1 MMDDKSVAI
10 CISGCVRS
18 FPRESVRDGLKVLL
32 NDFPNADFFLCLKT
46 RDKEKK
52 GSLMNTNA
60 GFEGFMKTIETIN
73 RNRIV
78 KLVLFDRCEDPKVD
92 RSNFG
97 SQIRT
102 IDYCFQMAS
111 QHKEYDYYLRYRPD
125 FVLLRTRLPS
135 EINDNAIYTT
145 RKKDATGS
153 DQVFLISK
161 KMKEEWWDKKI
172 KNHSMSRFTPEYVI
186 FKCVDNVKN
195 GPQFYGG
202 LLRNDKNNLLFWDN
216 ETRLHIKDDWIAM
229 FSNKTS
235 GIEKSFIDKI
245 VERLNCEHLDTI

>member
-1 MMDDKSVAI
+1 MNDKSVAI

-46 RDKEKK
+46 RDKEKN

-60 GFEGFMKTIETIN
+60 GYQGFMKSIGTIKD
-73 RNRIV
+73 RIV
-78 KLVLFDRCEDPKVD
+78 KIILFDKCEDPKVD
-92 RSNFG
+92 MSVFG

-111 QHKEYDYYLRYRPD
+111 QHKDYDYYLRYRPD
-125 FVLLRTRLPS
+125 FVLLKTRLPL

-145 RKKDATGS
+145 KKKDAPGS
-153 DQVFLISK
+153 DQVFLMSK
-161 KMKEEWWDKKI
+161 RMKDNWWDKKI

-202 LLRNDKNNLLFWDN
+202 LLRNDKNSLIFWDA
-216 ETRLHIKDDWIAM
+216 ETRLNIKDDWKAM
-229 FSNKTS
+229 FSNKS
-235 GIEKSFIDKI
+235 ACIERSLIDRI
-245 VERLNCEHLDTI
+245 VNVLINCEHLDTI